1 MHDAPQADAAAY
13 CEVALPV
20 PLDQTFTYSLG
31 PELREHVQP
40 GCRLLV
46 PFGTRKLTGVVTE
59 THSRATGREV
69 RDALRLIDEQPSLDA
84 GLLKLGAWIAR
95 YYCAPIGETLKT
107 MLPLSIELKET
118 KVARLTESGVEAA
131 RQFSVSGADDPAVQ
145 LLQALEKRPLTL
157 PYLRKKIPGAAKAL
171 AGLERRGWVRM
182 EAEVEDRDPLRAR
195 DGRLLVSAGDR
206 GRAPKKLTRGDRWL
220 LDFLDHHPGEHDIE
234 PLALDRKDVA
244 QVARR
249 LAAKGAVNLR
259 VERSTGRRRDA
270 RPPVELQPDQAQAA
284 DALTAALDA
293 GGFHPFLL
301 YGVTGSGK
309 TEVYMRAID
318 KALDLGRSALLLV
331 PEIALTP
338 QVAGQFFARFGDLVA
353 VLHSAFS
360 GWQRAEQWR
369 RIRSGEAR
377 VVIGARSGVF
387 APMANLGLIIV
398 DEEHESSY
406 KQEETP
412 RYHGRDVAVVRAS
425 QAGAVVV
432 LGSATPSLESR
443 YNAERGKYQLLEM
456 PHRIGRRPMPE
467 VEILDMK
474 QEFLETRRNDLF
486 SRRLIEEIQDR
497 LANKQ
502 QTMLLLNRR
511 GFSMYVWCRKC
522 GHRVECQNCSVTLT
536 YHKREQRLLCHY
548 CDYSEAV
555 PEKCPA
561 CESEYIHFQGFGSE
575 KVEDALR
582 QSFPTARIA
591 RLDRDAVKGRDQ
603 YESIL
608 DGFREG
614 RYDILVGTQM
624 IAKGHDIPN
633 VTFAGVV
640 SADVGLGIPDFRA
653 AERTFQLLTQVA
665 GRAGRGEI
673 PGRVTLQTS
682 FPEHYAVRLAAAQN
696 YRAFYEKEMHFRRM
710 MHYPPFSSL
719 AALLIRSKKLD
730 EAMNWSAALGR
741 RLQGPYEGVRL
752 QGPAAAAV
760 PKLKQEYRFRF
771 LLKSNDRS
779 RLQAVLREARDFALA
794 ENWPP
799 GALIIDVDPLSLM

>member
-1 MHDAPQADAAAY
+1 MIQPAAY

-20 PLDQTFTYSLG
+20 PLDQTFTYALG
-31 PELREHVQP
+31 KGLEGEVLP

-59 THSRATGREV
+59 VHSRPPDREV
-69 RDALRLIDEQPSLDA
+69 RDALRLLDEQPSLDEE
-84 GLLKLGAWIAR
+84 LLRLGRWIAQ

-107 MLPLSIELKET
+107 MLPLSIEIKET
-118 KVARLTESGVEAA
+118 KLARLTDSGVEAA
-131 RQFSVSGADDPAVQ
+131 RQFSVGAAHDPAVRT
-145 LLQALEKRPLTL
+145 LQALEKRPLTL
-157 PYLRKKIPGAAKAL
+157 QYLRKKVPGTGKAL
-171 AGLERRGWVRM
+171 PGLERRGWVVI
-182 EAEVEDRDPLRAR
+182 ENEVEDRDPLRAR

-206 GRAPKKLTRGDRWL
+206 SRAPKKTNRGERWL
-220 LDFLDHHPGEHDIE
+220 LDFLDHHPGEHDVE
-234 PLALDRKDVA
+234 PLALDRKDVSR
-244 QVARR
+244 VAKR
-249 LAAKGAVNLR
+249 LAECGAVNLR
-259 VERSTGRRRDA
+259 VERTAGRRYDD
-270 RPPVELQPDQAQAA
+270 RPPVDLQPAQQQAV
-284 DALTAALDA
+284 DALNGAMEA
-293 GGFHPFLL
+293 GGFHSFLL
-301 YGVTGSGK
+301 HGVTGSGK
-309 TEVYMRAID
+309 TEVYLRAIE
-318 KALDLGRSALLLV
+318 KALELDRSALLLV

-338 QVAGQFFARFGDLVA
+338 QVAGQFFARFGDQVA

-387 APMANLGLIIV
+387 APMRKLGLLIV

-443 YNAERGKYQLLEM
+443 YNAERGKYGLLEM
-456 PHRIGRRPMPE
+456 PHRIGKRPMPE

-474 QEFLETRRNDLF
+474 QEFLETRRNDMF
-486 SRRLIEEIQDR
+486 SRRLVEEVQDR
-497 LANKQ
+497 IAKKE

-536 YHKREQRLLCHY
+536 YHRREQRLLCHY
-548 CDYSEAV
+548 CDYAEAV

-561 CESEYIHFQGFGSE
+561 CDSEYIHFQGYGSE
-575 KVEDALR
+575 KVEETLR
-582 QSFPTARIA
+582 ESFPKARIA

-665 GRAGRGEI
+665 GRAGRGET
-673 PGRVTLQTS
+673 PGRVTMQTN

-696 YRAFYEKEMHFRRM
+696 YKAFYEKEMHFRRM
-710 MHYPPFSSL
+710 MHYPPFASL

-771 LLKSNDRS
+771 LLKSKERP
-779 RLQAVLREARDFALA
+779 RLQAILREARDFALA

-799 GALIIDVDPLSLM
+799 GALVIDVDPLSLL